1 MWKKAVKITLK
12 DKVKWKERQE
22 LELKVEGVKK
32 DKLDMEVPRQ
42 RVQILTERLKRVQL
56 SRK

>member
-42 RVQILTERLKRVQL
+42 RVQILTESLKRVQL